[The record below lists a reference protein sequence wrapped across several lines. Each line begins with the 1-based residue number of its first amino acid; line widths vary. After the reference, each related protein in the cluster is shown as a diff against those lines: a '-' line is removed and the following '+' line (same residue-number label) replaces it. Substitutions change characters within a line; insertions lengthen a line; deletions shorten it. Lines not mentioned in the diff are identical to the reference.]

1 MEKEL
6 KELQEAIDTL
16 GEKLFLL
23 RKAQSLTKNQFHSDI
38 VVPLKSITMVAEDM
52 EYNLPVVQS

>member
-6 KELQEAIDTL
+6 KELQEAIDNL

-52 EYNLPVVQS
+52 EYRLPGVR